1 MPLNKPLL
9 VTEIVTVLKKAEQN
23 TSKWVKND
31 ENDNIN
37 TSNKNKAQLDL
48 AKGLA
53 NAIEKYVRSGTVTTT
68 VITTSGAGTGTG
80 IIS

>member
-9 VTEIVTVLKKAEQN
+9 VTEIVTVLKKAEQ
-23 TSKWVKND
+23 
-31 ENDNIN
+31 N

-68 VITTSGAGTGTG
+68 VITTSGACTGTG

>member
-9 VTEIVTVLKKAEQN
+9 INEIVNVLKKIEKEER
-23 TSKWVKND
+23 SK
-31 ENDNIN
+31 E
-37 TSNKNKAQLDL
+37 KARLEL

-68 VITTSGAGTGTG
+68 VVTAGSAVAQTGTGTG
-80 IIS
+80 VIT

>member
-9 VTEIVTVLKKAEQN
+9 VTEIVTVLKKAEQ
-23 TSKWVKND
+23 
-31 ENDNIN
+31 N

>member
-9 VTEIVTVLKKAEQN
+9 INDIVNVLKKIEKEER
-23 TSKWVKND
+23 SK
-31 ENDNIN
+31 E
-37 TSNKNKAQLDL
+37 KAQLEL

-68 VITTSGAGTGTG
+68 VVTAGSAVAQTGTGTG
-80 IIS
+80 IIT

>member
-9 VTEIVTVLKKAEQN
+9 INEIVNVLKKIEKEER
-23 TSKWVKND
+23 SK
-31 ENDNIN
+31 E
-37 TSNKNKAQLDL
+37 KARLDL

-68 VITTSGAGTGTG
+68 VVTAGSAVAQTGTGTG
-80 IIS
+80 TIT

>member
-9 VTEIVTVLKKAEQN
+9 VTEIVTVLKKAEQ
-23 TSKWVKND
+23 
-31 ENDNIN
+31 N

-68 VITTSGAGTGTG
+68 VVTTSGAGTGTG

>member
-9 VTEIVTVLKKAEQN
+9 VTEIVTVLKKAEQ
-23 TSKWVKND
+23 
-31 ENDNIN
+31 N

-68 VITTSGAGTGTG
+68 VITTGGAGTGTG